1 LWQTRSGATVRNPF
15 IAGSWVRGE
24 NFFGRETPLR
34 DVLDGERD
42 SLWVV
47 GARRLGKTSL
57 LKELEYRVQQ
67 SRETP
72 WNALYWDLQGSA
84 DGRGLADSLLGSVED
99 NETFRRA
106 SDVSVESLEGLS
118 APDMLA
124 TLVRRTVRSGW
135 RLLLLVDEAEEFL
148 AVARIDPGVLP
159 RIRRV
164 FQKGPDV
171 RTVFT
176 STRRLAR
183 IDERTDF
190 ATSPFLQAFIP
201 PLYLTPLLEDECRAL
216 LARGRFAEDEVRQ
229 IMERTANH
237 PFLVQ
242 LIASRLF
249 ESRDLDATLDQVAAD
264 EMVSNFFSVDF
275 QTLEARERI
284 LIEETAREGS
294 RTHKELARA
303 VGDGEDAIAP
313 ALFGLT
319 RMGYLMNDGDRY
331 RIGNWFFDRWLR
343 RATSAR
349 TSEARPV

>member
-1 LWQTRSGATVRNPF
+1 LRNPF
-15 IAGSWVRGE
+15 IAGSWVRAD
-24 NFFGRETPLR
+24 NFFGRTSLLR
-34 DVLDGERD
+34 DILEGERD

-57 LKELEYRVQQ
+57 LKELEYRVQG
-67 SRETP
+67 SGETP
-72 WNALYWDLQGSA
+72 FAALYWDLQGSA
-84 DGRGLADSLLGSVED
+84 DARGLADSLLGSVED
-99 NETFRRA
+99 SEAFRRA

-118 APDMLA
+118 AADMLT

-148 AVARIDPGVLP
+148 TVARTDAGVLP
-159 RIRRV
+159 RLRRV
-164 FQKGPDV
+164 FQKGPEV

-176 STRRLAR
+176 STKRLGR

-190 ATSPFLQAFIP
+190 ATSPFLQGFIP
-201 PLYLTPLLEDECRAL
+201 PLYLTPLAEAECRAL
-216 LARGRFAEDEVRQ
+216 LARGHFAEDEMALV
-229 IMERTANH
+229 MERTANH

-249 ESRDLDATLDQVAAD
+249 ESHDLAATLDQVAAD

-275 QTLEARERI
+275 QTLEPRERLI
-284 LIEETAREGS
+284 LEEVAREGPRS
-294 RTHKELARA
+294 RRELAVLA
-303 VGDGEDAIAP
+303 GEGEEALEP

-319 RMGYLMNDGDRY
+319 MMGYLAAGDGRY
-331 RIGNWFFDRWLR
+331 VVGNWFFERWLR
-343 RATSAR
+343 RVAAAR

>member
-1 LWQTRSGATVRNPF
+1 LRNPF
-15 IAGSWVRGE
+15 IAGSWVRAE
-24 NFFGRETPLR
+24 NFFGRTATLHE
-34 DVLDGERD
+34 VLEGERD
-42 SLWVV
+42 SVWVV

-57 LKELEYRVQQ
+57 LKELEYRVQE

-72 WNALYWDLQGSA
+72 FAALYWDLQGSA

-99 NETFRRA
+99 SEAFRRQ
-106 SDVSVESLEGLS
+106 SDVAVESLEGL
-118 APDMLA
+118 AAADMLT

-148 AVARIDPGVLP
+148 TVARTDVGVLP
-159 RIRRV
+159 KLRRV
-164 FQKGPDV
+164 FQKGPEV

-190 ATSPFLQAFIP
+190 ATSPFLLGFIP
-201 PLYLTPLLEDECRAL
+201 PLYLTPLADDECQAL
-216 LARGRFAEDEVRQ
+216 LARGRFSDEDVRV

-249 ESRDLDATLDQVAAD
+249 ESRDLAATLDQVAAD

-275 QTLEARERI
+275 HTLDPRER
-284 LIEETAREGS
+284 LLLEEVAREGR
-294 RTHKELARA
+294 RTRRELAVA
-303 VGDGEDAIAP
+303 AADTEEGVEP
-313 ALFGLT
+313 ALFGLSK
-319 RMGYLMNDGDRY
+319 MGYLAGDDDRY
-331 RIGNWFFDRWLR
+331 HIGNWFFDRWLR
-343 RATSAR
+343 RVATA
-349 TSEARPV
+349 TDQARPV